1 MDYKKAGRAIKE
13 KRVIKGLDNEA
24 ALNQLLELA
33 GRLDI
38 TVRQEKGDFKG
49 GSCRLDKD
57 RLLFLRK
64 TDPDAVKI
72 ETLINELAPLSSD
85 HIKLDPA
92 LRQYLNMSGE

>member
-1 MDYKKAGRAIKE
+1 M
-13 KRVIKGLDNEA
+13 
-24 ALNQLLELA
+24 LELA